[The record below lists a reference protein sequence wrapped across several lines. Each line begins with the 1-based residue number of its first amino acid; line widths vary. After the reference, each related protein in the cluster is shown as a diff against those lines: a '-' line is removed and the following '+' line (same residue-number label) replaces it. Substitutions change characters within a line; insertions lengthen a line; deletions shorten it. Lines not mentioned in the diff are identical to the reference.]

1 MGRTARGSSSRYR
14 KSGQVLVTDGETVE
28 RLPWAVGRPGL
39 RPQAPGNF
47 ERVVAM
53 EEKISK
59 TEARQGTGP
68 RQMVSVLFVS
78 MALAILA
85 GGFLLW
91 YFFLGASP
99 PAR

>member
-1 MGRTARGSSSRYR
+1 
-14 KSGQVLVTDGETVE
+14 
-28 RLPWAVGRPGL
+28 
-39 RPQAPGNF
+39 
-47 ERVVAM
+47 M

-59 TEARQGTGP
+59 TEVRQGTGP

-85 GGFLLW
+85 GSFLLW

-99 PAR
+99 TAR

>member
-1 MGRTARGSSSRYR
+1 MA
-14 KSGQVLVTDGETVE
+14 
-28 RLPWAVGRPGL
+28 GRPGL
-39 RPQAPGNF
+39 GLRRAIYG
-47 ERVVAM
+47 VVM

-59 TEARQGTGP
+59 TEVRQGTGP